1 VKLDRPEGAPAGKVT
16 VVGLLEVRQV
26 RVNLELA
33 EPQYSLA
40 VNAHRDGKTL
50 RAVGT
55 LIKEGRR
62 HELKNARDVEIE
74 EE

>member
-1 VKLDRPEGAPAGKVT
+1 MLQINK
-16 VVGLLEVRQV
+16 
-26 RVNLELA
+26 NLELA

-50 RAVGT
+50 RATGT
-55 LIKEGRR
+55 LTREGRR
-62 HELKNARDVEIE
+62 YELKHVCDVEIE